1 MGSQAITAGIFGTIV
16 LVLAFILY
24 TPLVD
29 SMDGLIL
36 YWSDSCNYQSERY
49 VRVYVGQPAVSGT
62 ANNVYDTTEKKF
74 YGSGGGVQASSAA
87 GNCTFSE
94 FAVSPT
100 SAAPVGT
107 SGTQSGQTAGVGAPT
122 IDLYNERGQL
132 VFTQVRGGRATG
144 SALSN
149 ELATTVFPVG
159 TVPAQQGRSVSTGG
173 GAYTQDAIT
182 NIGTGHKWRAVPSLL
197 TQFGGIGKLVLSVLP
212 IVVLASYLG
221 VAGMGLIQY
230 GRGLSQGGIVN
241 AVGGA
246 IIQLIVYVVL
256 LKILPVV
263 MDAMIGSSSVTDG
276 QYTVTGTFG
285 SVINIVFAAAPILL
299 VVALLGTS
307 GYMLYSKSKSFRG
320 SGAMSG
326 MPSM

>member
-24 TPLVD
+24 TPLV
-29 SMDGLIL
+29 SAMDGLIL
-36 YWSDSCNYQSERY
+36 YWSDSCEYQSERY
-49 VRVYVGQPAVSGT
+49 VRAYVGVT
-62 ANNVYDTTEKKF
+62 APTTSPSNIYDTTAKKF
-74 YGSGGGVQASSAA
+74 YGSGGSVVESS
-87 GNCTFSE
+87 S
-94 FAVSPT
+94 
-100 SAAPVGT
+100 
-107 SGTQSGQTAGVGAPT
+107 TAGQCGITGFTATT
-122 IDLYNERGQL
+122 IPAGSVSLYNERGQ
-132 VFTQVRGGRATG
+132 
-144 SALSN
+144 
-149 ELATTVFPVG
+149 
-159 TVPAQQGRSVSTGG
+159 
-173 GAYTQDAIT
+173 
-182 NIGTGHKWRAVPSLL
+182 NIGSVTATANTIPDVAASGDGHAWINVASLL

-230 GRGLSQGGIVN
+230 GRGLTHGGIVN

-263 MDAMIGSSSVTDG
+263 MDAMIGGSSVTDG

-320 SGAMSG
+320 SGAMNMPGG
-326 MPSM
+326 M